1 MLFDYQLLIELFKGM
16 FYYTLGNIR
25 PELRSTQRS
34 IQLILC
40 VSCPILQKYGFERI
54 LQPFI
59 EDVNTL
65 SRVKY

>member
-1 MLFDYQLLIELFKGM
+1 MLFDYQLLIEVFKGM